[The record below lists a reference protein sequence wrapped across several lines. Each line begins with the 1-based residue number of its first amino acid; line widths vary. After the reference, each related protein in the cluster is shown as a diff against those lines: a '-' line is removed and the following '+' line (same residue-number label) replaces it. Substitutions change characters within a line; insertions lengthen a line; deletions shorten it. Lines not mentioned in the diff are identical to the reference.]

1 MKGMTLDT
9 LGGDVVRFESENVRD
24 TSCEGLMYAAWA
36 TDPTVLGSGL
46 FCRQ

>member
-24 TSCEGLMYAAWA
+24 TSGEGLN
-36 TDPTVLGSGL
+36 
-46 FCRQ
+46 